1 MSLKYLHKPIKPHGM
16 SKLFKAVRILV
27 GFLLAVI
34 LFLIIGVYA
43 IFWMRLR
50 TISSINIISVGEYYE
65 IDYRLD

>member
-1 MSLKYLHKPIKPHGM
+1 M
-16 SKLFKAVRILV
+16 SKLFKAVCILV